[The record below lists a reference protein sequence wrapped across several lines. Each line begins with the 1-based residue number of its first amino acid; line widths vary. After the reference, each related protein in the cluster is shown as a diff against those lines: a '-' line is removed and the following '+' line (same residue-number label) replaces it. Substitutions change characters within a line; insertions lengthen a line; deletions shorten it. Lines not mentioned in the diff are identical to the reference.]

1 MNNKVLNNRAWLL
14 VLPMLVLVAFS
25 AIIPLMTVVNYS
37 VQDVLGP
44 NARFFTGTEWFH
56 SILNDSALRDAFVR
70 QILFSLTILAIQVP
84 LGIGLQPEA
93 RLIHSA
99 MLADTGH
106 YILQRAALCGVIEN
120 IIHRHNRHPASLES
134 KVGKAG
140 NPLAVLALKPIAGTE
155 IKTVPPLGAQP
166 FQPQPVSLI
175 GAGRRHGS
183 L

>member
-14 VLPMLVLVAFS
+14 VLPMLVLVSFS

-84 LGIGLQPEA
+84 LGIGGQEIARFRHDHAFADRHHHVLQGPPVA
-93 RLIHSA
+93 R
-99 MLADTGH
+99 
-106 YILQRAALCGVIEN
+106 VIEHVIGGQN
-120 IIHRHNRHPASLES
+120 
-134 KVGKAG
+134 
-140 NPLAVLALKPIAGTE
+140 
-155 IKTVPPLGAQP
+155 
-166 FQPQPVSLI
+166 PQPM
-175 GAGRRHGS
+175 GAGQCI
-183 L
+183 

>member
-70 QILFSLTILAIQVP
+70 QIPIFANDSGDSSTA
-84 LGIGLQPEA
+84 GY
-93 RLIHSA
+93 RHC
-99 MLADTGH
+99 AD
-106 YILQRAALCGVIEN
+106 YA
-120 IIHRHNRHPASLES
+120 
-134 KVGKAG
+134 
-140 NPLAVLALKPIAGTE
+140 
-155 IKTVPPLGAQP
+155 
-166 FQPQPVSLI
+166 
-175 GAGRRHGS
+175 
-183 L
+183 

>member
-84 LGIGLQPEA
+84 LGIGMEQLPGGLHG
-93 RLIHSA
+93 R
-99 MLADTGH
+99 
-106 YILQRAALCGVIEN
+106 R
-120 IIHRHNRHPASLES
+120 ASL
-134 KVGKAG
+134 
-140 NPLAVLALKPIAGTE
+140 
-155 IKTVPPLGAQP
+155 AQP
-166 FQPQPVSLI
+166 QGESGEQQGR
-175 GAGRRHGS
+175 GAPAARSARVGRRGRSHHGRREPVRS
-183 L
+183 DAT